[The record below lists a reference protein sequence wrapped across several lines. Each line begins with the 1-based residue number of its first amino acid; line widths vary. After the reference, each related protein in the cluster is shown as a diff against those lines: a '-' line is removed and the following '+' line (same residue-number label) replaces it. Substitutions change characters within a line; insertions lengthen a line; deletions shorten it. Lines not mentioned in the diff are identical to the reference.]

1 MSQLGMINDLRKQ
14 LNVKQIAE
22 DMANLVID
30 DLKEEGFKAKLIKY
44 KEKKPKTWKIVSVN
58 TLDDEEQ
65 KRFDEIK
72 ERQVTYYR
80 DTKIGMI
87 KDIKRSITG

>member
-1 MSQLGMINDLRKQ
+1 MSQWQMINDLRKQ

-30 DLKEEGFKAKLIKY
+30 DLKEEGFEAELIKY
-44 KEKKPKTWKIVSVN
+44 KPKKPKSWKIESVN
-58 TLDDEEQ
+58 ILGDEEQ

-72 ERQVTYYR
+72 ERQVTSYR
-80 DTKIGMI
+80 DTKIGMM
-87 KDIKRSITG
+87 KDMKKSIMG

>member
-30 DLKEEGFKAKLIKY
+30 DLKEEGFEAKLIKY

-58 TLDDEEQ
+58 VLDNEEQ

>member
-1 MSQLGMINDLRKQ
+1 MSQWEMISELRKQ

-22 DMANLVID
+22 DMANLVIE
-30 DLKEEGFKAKLIKY
+30 DLGLDGFEAKLVKHNP
-44 KEKKPKTWKIVSVN
+44 KRPKTWKIMPVN

-72 ERQVTYYR
+72 EKQVTYYR
-80 DTKIGMI
+80 DTKIDMI
-87 KDIKRSITG
+87 KDMRKGIIG

>member
-1 MSQLGMINDLRKQ
+1 MSQWEMINDLRKQ

-30 DLKEEGFKAKLIKY
+30 DLKEEGFEAKLIKY

>member
-58 TLDDEEQ
+58 VLDNEEQ

>member
-1 MSQLGMINDLRKQ
+1 MSQWEMINDLRRQ

-30 DLKEEGFKAKLIKY
+30 DLKEEGFEAKLIKY

-58 TLDDEEQ
+58 VLDNEEQ

>member
-1 MSQLGMINDLRKQ
+1 MSQWEMINDLRKQ

-30 DLKEEGFKAKLIKY
+30 DLKEEGFEAKLIKY

-58 TLDDEEQ
+58 VLDNEEQ